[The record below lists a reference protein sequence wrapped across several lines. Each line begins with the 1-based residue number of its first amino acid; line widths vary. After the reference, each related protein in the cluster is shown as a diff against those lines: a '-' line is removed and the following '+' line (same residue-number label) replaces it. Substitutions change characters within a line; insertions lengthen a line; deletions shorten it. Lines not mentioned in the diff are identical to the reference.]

1 MLFSS
6 ITFLYYFLPAV
17 LVIYYLTPAKVKNL
31 ILFLASFIFY
41 LWGEPKYSVL
51 LLFSVAVGYMGGRCI
66 EYQRQK
72 KCVCAAD
79 PADRSGKYKGRHDRL
94 VVGIFT
100 ALTLGLL
107 VFFKYMDFLADSV
120 NRILG
125 THVSMVQIA
134 LPVGISFYTFQIISY
149 YVDVYRGEVAAE
161 HNFVDFAA
169 YVTMFPQ
176 LIAGPIVRFQSV
188 QAELKHREITWEKT
202 GEGAARFVCG
212 LCKKVLIADSLA
224 TFVQTLQNIS
234 ETAAKTEAVVTTG
247 IRAEGAGIGTLG
259 YWVLALAFM
268 LQLYYDFSGYSDM
281 AIGLGKILGF
291 TFPENFRYPFISK
304 SISEFWRRWHMTLGG
319 WFRDYLYIPL
329 GGNRVSVLRW
339 CFNMFVVWLLS
350 GLWHGAGWNFALWG
364 LYFGA
369 FLSAEKL
376 IGRKW
381 KERSFKIAD
390 ISANNDSNGGNREN
404 MFLTCVRNIIEHGY
418 VLLVVLFSFVI
429 FRVEG
434 VREIKEQF
442 LGLSGCYGNA
452 MTPMAAYEI
461 KSCLILL
468 LIACAGATPFPAMW
482 VQRLK
487 NANMWKK
494 SGWLLQSCYI
504 LTGLVLATAFLLG
517 SSVHPFLYFRF

>member
-31 ILFLASFIFY
+31 ILFLASFVFY

-51 LLFSVAVGYMGGRCI
+51 LLFSVTAGYIGGRCI

-100 ALTLGLL
+100 AMTLGLL

-125 THVSMVQIA
+125 THVPMVQIA

-224 TFVQTLQNIS
+224 PLVSTLQNIS

-339 CFNMFVVWLLS
+339 CFNMFVIWLLS
-350 GLWHGAGWNFALWG
+350 GLWHGAGWNFLFWG
-364 LYFGA
+364 LWFA
-369 FLSAEKL
+369 FFLILEKL
-376 IGRKW
+376 FLGDILESVPKVFGRIYTLAVVLISWVFFALESPGEILAYLQAMFGMNGIGPVN
-381 KERSFKIAD
+381 SLA
-390 ISANNDSNGGNREN
+390 
-404 MFLTCVRNIIEHGY
+404 MFLCNEY
-418 VLLVVLFSFVI
+418 LVLLVIALVACLPLGSRLVHALKSSKTGPAMALYRLGEKVI
-429 FRVEG
+429 PAV
-434 VREIKEQF
+434 
-442 LGLSGCYGNA
+442 
-452 MTPMAAYEI
+452 
-461 KSCLILL
+461 LL
-468 LIACAGATPFPAMW
+468 LLSVA
-482 VQRLK
+482 
-487 NANMWKK
+487 
-494 SGWLLQSCYI
+494 YI
-504 LTGLVLATAFLLG
+504 VDA
-517 SSVHPFLYFRF
+517 SYNPFLYFRF

>member
-1 MLFSS
+1 MVRSLLFSS

-17 LVIYYLTPAKVKNL
+17 LVIYYLASAKVKNL
-31 ILFLASFIFY
+31 ILFLASFVFY

-79 PADRSGKYKGRHDRL
+79 PADRSGKYKGGHDRL

-100 ALTLGLL
+100 AMTLGLL

-125 THVSMVQIA
+125 IHVPMVQIA

-188 QAELKHREITWEKT
+188 QAELKHREITWEKN

-224 TFVQTLQNIS
+224 SLISALQNIS
-234 ETAAKTEAVVTTG
+234 ETAAKAVVNTG

-281 AIGLGKILGF
+281 AIGLGKMLGF
-291 TFPENFRYPFISK
+291 QIPVNFRFPYISK
-304 SISEFWRRWHMTLGG
+304 SVTEFWRRWHITLGR
-319 WFRDYLYIPL
+319 WFRDYVYIPL
-329 GGNRVSVLRW
+329 GGSRKGRLRTM
-339 CFNMFVVWLLS
+339 FNLFAVWILTA
-350 GLWHGAGWNFALWG
+350 LWHGAGYNFLIWGGMLLGALFLEKLFLLPFLQKSKVIGHVYLLLFVPVTWMAFTITDVHQLGIYLTRMFPFVNAHTGMVNSMDYIKYLKDYDSLLAMGVLFATPVPAVIYGRIKRGLLGTLAIAVIFALSMYY
-364 LYFGA
+364 LA
-369 FLSAEKL
+369 V
-376 IGRKW
+376 
-381 KERSFKIAD
+381 
-390 ISANNDSNGGNREN
+390 SANN
-404 MFLTCVRNIIEHGY
+404 
-418 VLLVVLFSFVI
+418 
-429 FRVEG
+429 
-434 VREIKEQF
+434 
-442 LGLSGCYGNA
+442 
-452 MTPMAAYEI
+452 
-461 KSCLILL
+461 
-468 LIACAGATPFPAMW
+468 
-482 VQRLK
+482 
-487 NANMWKK
+487 
-494 SGWLLQSCYI
+494 
-504 LTGLVLATAFLLG
+504 
-517 SSVHPFLYFRF
+517 PFLYFNF

>member
-1 MLFSS
+1 MRSLLFSS

-17 LVIYYLTPAKVKNL
+17 LVVYYLTPAKGKNL
-31 ILFLASFIFY
+31 ILFLASFVFY

-72 KCVCAAD
+72 KCVCVSD
-79 PADRSGKYKGRHDRL
+79 SADRPEKYEGGYDKL
-94 VVGIFT
+94 AVGIFT
-100 ALTLGLL
+100 AMTLGLL

-120 NRILG
+120 NMIFD
-125 THVSMVQIA
+125 THVSVVQIA

-161 HNFVDFAA
+161 HNFIDFAA

-188 QAELKHREITWEKT
+188 QAELKHREITWEKI
-202 GEGAARFVCG
+202 GDGAARFVCG

-224 TFVQTLQNIS
+224 SLVSELENIS
-234 ETAAKTEAVVTTG
+234 ETTAKAEAFVKTG

-281 AIGLGKILGF
+281 AIGLGKMLGF
-291 TFPENFRYPFISK
+291 TFPENFQYPFISK

-364 LYFGA
+364 LYFGV

-376 IGRKW
+376 IRRKW
-381 KERSFKIAD
+381 KERSFKKLDACRR
-390 ISANNDSNGGNREN
+390 NDCNRKHT
-404 MFLTCVRNIIEHGY
+404 FLVYLRKMAEHSY
-418 VLLVVLFSFVI
+418 ALLVVLFSFVI
-429 FRVEG
+429 FRVESVG
-434 VREIKEQF
+434 EIKEQF
-442 LGLSGCYGNA
+442 LGLFGYYGNA
-452 MTPMAAYEI
+452 MTPMAAYEM
-461 KSCLILL
+461 KSYLILL
-468 LIACAGATPFPAMW
+468 LIACVGATPVLARG
-482 VQRLK
+482 VQRLRT
-487 NANMWKK
+487 ANVWKK
-494 SGWLLQSCYI
+494 AGWLLQSCFI
-504 LTGLVLATAFLLG
+504 LLGLVLVTAFLLG

>member
-1 MLFSS
+1 MVFSS
-6 ITFLYYFLPAV
+6 FEFLFRFLPAF
-17 LVIYYLTPAKVKNL
+17 LIIYFITPKKFRNAV
-31 ILFLASFIFY
+31 LFLGSIAFY
-41 LWGEPKYSVL
+41 TYGEAQYVL
-51 LLFSVAVGYMGGRCI
+51 LLLASVTVNYVIARSMYKTPEDGRGRRQAV
-66 EYQRQK
+66 
-72 KCVCAAD
+72 
-79 PADRSGKYKGRHDRL
+79 
-94 VVGIFT
+94 
-100 ALTLGLL
+100 LL
-107 VFFKYMDFLADSV
+107 VLALCYDFGMLFFFKYSGL
-120 NRILG
+120 
-125 THVSMVQIA
+125 TTK
-134 LPVGISFYTFQIISY
+134 LPLGISFYTFQIAA
-149 YVDVYRGEVAAE
+149 YVIDVYRGIVPAE
-161 HNFVDFAA
+161 KS
-169 YVTMFPQ
+169 YVNLGTYLTMFPQ
-176 LIAGPIVRFQSV
+176 LIAGPIVNYTEVSSC
-188 QAELKHREITWEKT
+188 LKRRTVT
-202 GEGAARFVCG
+202 ARDFESGIRILVIG
-212 LCKKVLIADSLA
+212 LGSKVIIADRVGMLWNN
-224 TFVQTLQNIS
+224 VQTIGFNSIS
-234 ETAAKTEAVVTTG
+234 TPLAWLGAV
-247 IRAEGAGIGTLG
+247 AYSME
-259 YWVLALAFM
+259 
-268 LQLYYDFSGYSDM
+268 LYFDFAGYSMM

-350 GLWHGAGWNFALWG
+350 GLWHGAGWNSALWG
-364 LYFGA
+364 LYFGV

-429 FRVEG
+429 FRVES
-434 VREIKEQF
+434 VREIKEQL
-442 LGLSGCYGNA
+442 LGLAGSYGNA

-461 KSCLILL
+461 KSYLILL

>member
-17 LVIYYLTPAKVKNL
+17 LVIYYLTPAKGKNL
-31 ILFLASFIFY
+31 ILFLASFVFY

-72 KCVCAAD
+72 KQVGVSD
-79 PADRSGKYKGRHDRL
+79 SENMHGKYGRGYDRL
-94 VVGIFT
+94 AVGIFT
-100 ALTLGLL
+100 AMILGLL
-107 VFFKYMDFLADSV
+107 VFFKYMDFLTDSV
-120 NRILG
+120 NMIFD
-125 THVSMVQIA
+125 TNVSMVQIT

-161 HNFVDFAA
+161 HNVIDFAA

-188 QAELKHREITWEKT
+188 QAELKHREITWEKI
-202 GEGAARFVCG
+202 GDGAARFVCG

-224 TFVQTLQNIS
+224 SLVSVLEKIS
-234 ETAAKTEAVVTTG
+234 ETTVKTETVVKTG
-247 IRAEGAGIGTLG
+247 MRVEGAGIGTLG
-259 YWVLALAFM
+259 YWVLALVFM

-281 AIGLGKILGF
+281 AIGLGKMLGF
-291 TFPENFRYPFISK
+291 TFPENFQYPFISK

-329 GGNRVSVLRW
+329 GGNRVSVPRW

-364 LYFGA
+364 LYFGV
-369 FLSAEKL
+369 FLIAEKL

-381 KERSFKIAD
+381 KEQSFPIVEG
-390 ISANNDSNGGNREN
+390 SGSSGRYCGNRGN
-404 MFLTCVRNIIEHGY
+404 KI
-418 VLLVVLFSFVI
+418 LLCAGNLFRHCYALSVVLISFVI
-429 FRVEG
+429 FRVES

-442 LGLSGCYGNA
+442 LGLSGYYGNA
-452 MTPMAAYEI
+452 MTPMAAYEM
-461 KSCLILL
+461 KSYLILL
-468 LIACAGATPFPAMW
+468 LLACVGATPVLALG
-482 VQRLK
+482 VQRLRTV
-487 NANMWKK
+487 NVWKK
-494 SGWLLQSCYI
+494 AGWLLQSCFI
-504 LTGLVLATAFLLG
+504 LLGLVLATAFLLG

>member
-1 MLFSS
+1 MVFSS
-6 ITFLYYFLPAV
+6 FEFLFRFLPFFLLIYYVTPQKWKNAV
-17 LVIYYLTPAKVKNL
+17 LFAGS
-31 ILFLASFIFY
+31 ILFYTA
-41 LWGEPKYSVL
+41 GEAEYVVL
-51 LLFSVAVGYMGGRCI
+51 LLASVVINYVFGRLMYRDTY
-66 EYQRQK
+66 EGRGK
-72 KCVCAAD
+72 KQLILLIV
-79 PADRSGKYKGRHDRL
+79 
-94 VVGIFT
+94 
-100 ALTLGLL
+100 ALCYDFGVLFL
-107 VFFKYMDFLADSV
+107 FKYSGFMDK
-120 NRILG
+120 
-125 THVSMVQIA
+125 
-134 LPVGISFYTFQIISY
+134 LPLGISFYTFQVAAYII
-149 YVDVYRGEVAAE
+149 DVYRGRVPVEKS
-161 HNFVDFAA
+161 FIRLGT

-224 TFVQTLQNIS
+224 SLVSAMQNIS

-364 LYFGA
+364 LYFGV

-376 IGRKW
+376 IGKKW

-390 ISANNDSNGGNREN
+390 ISANNDSNGGNRKN
-404 MFLTCVRNIIEHGY
+404 MFLICARNSIEHGY

-452 MTPMAAYEI
+452 MTPMAVYEI

-487 NANMWKK
+487 NTNMWKK

-504 LTGLVLATAFLLG
+504 LTGLVLATVFLLG

>member
-31 ILFLASFIFY
+31 ILFLASFVFY

-100 ALTLGLL
+100 AMTLGLL

-281 AIGLGKILGF
+281 AIGISWMLNLDL
-291 TFPENFRYPFISK
+291 PVNFDSPYKAYSVV
-304 SISEFWRRWHMTLGG
+304 EFWKRWHISLTGFLTK
-319 WFRDYLYIPL
+319 YIYIPL
-329 GGNRVSVLRW
+329 GGSRKGNLRTY
-339 CFNMFVVWLLS
+339 CNTMIVFLCS
-350 GLWHGAGWNFALWG
+350 GIWHGASWMFVLWG
-364 LYFGA
+364 ALHGVAMVLTKALKRYGEWIPRILKRSVTLLFINFTWIIFRTADLKELREVFRA
-369 FLSAEKL
+369 FLKGGISINPDL
-376 IGRKW
+376 FQFFG
-381 KERSFKIAD
+381 IA
-390 ISANNDSNGGNREN
+390 GNRIGEYAI
-404 MFLTCVRNIIEHGY
+404 LY
-418 VLLVVLFSFVI
+418 S
-429 FRVEG
+429 
-434 VREIKEQF
+434 
-442 LGLSGCYGNA
+442 
-452 MTPMAAYEI
+452 
-461 KSCLILL
+461 ILL
-468 LIACAGATPFPAMW
+468 LFSVIG
-482 VQRLK
+482 
-487 NANMWKK
+487 
-494 SGWLLQSCYI
+494 I
-504 LTGLVLATAFLLG
+504 LVFLLIAPNAKEAAEKMKYKVWHG
-517 SSVHPFLYFRF
+517 FVAAGIIALCILHFSGVSSFVYFNF

>member
-17 LVIYYLTPAKVKNL
+17 LVIYYLAPAKVKNL
-31 ILFLASFIFY
+31 ILFLASFVFY

-51 LLFSVAVGYMGGRCI
+51 LLFSVTAGYMGGRCI

-72 KCVCAAD
+72 KCVSAAD
-79 PADRSGKYKGRHDRL
+79 PADRSGKYKGGHDRL

-100 ALTLGLL
+100 AMTLGLL

-125 THVSMVQIA
+125 THVPMVQIA

-224 TFVQTLQNIS
+224 SLVSALQNIS

-329 GGNRVSVLRW
+329 GGNQ
-339 CFNMFVVWLLS
+339 
-350 GLWHGAGWNFALWG
+350 
-364 LYFGA
+364 
-369 FLSAEKL
+369 
-376 IGRKW
+376 IGR
-381 KERSFKIAD
+381 AH
-390 ISANNDSNGGNREN
+390 
-404 MFLTCVRNIIEHGY
+404 V
-418 VLLVVLFSFVI
+418 
-429 FRVEG
+429 
-434 VREIKEQF
+434 
-442 LGLSGCYGNA
+442 
-452 MTPMAAYEI
+452 
-461 KSCLILL
+461 
-468 LIACAGATPFPAMW
+468 
-482 VQRLK
+482 
-487 NANMWKK
+487 
-494 SGWLLQSCYI
+494 
-504 LTGLVLATAFLLG
+504 
-517 SSVHPFLYFRF
+517 

>member
-17 LVIYYLTPAKVKNL
+17 LVIYYLAPAKVKNL
-31 ILFLASFIFY
+31 ILFLASFVFY

-51 LLFSVAVGYMGGRCI
+51 LLFSVTAGYMGGRCI

-72 KCVCAAD
+72 KCVSAAD
-79 PADRSGKYKGRHDRL
+79 PADRSGKYKGGHDRL

-100 ALTLGLL
+100 AMTLGLL

-125 THVSMVQIA
+125 THVPMVQIA

-188 QAELKHREITWEKT
+188 QAELKHREITWEKN
-202 GEGAARFVCG
+202 GDGAARFVCG

-291 TFPENFRYPFISK
+291 TFPENFRYPLSQK
-304 SISEFWRRWHMTLGG
+304 YLGVLAQMAHDAG
-319 WFRDYLYIPL
+319 RLVPRLPLYPL

-364 LYFGA
+364 LYFGV

-376 IGRKW
+376 IEK
-381 KERSFKIAD
+381 
-390 ISANNDSNGGNREN
+390 NG
-404 MFLTCVRNIIEHGY
+404 
-418 VLLVVLFSFVI
+418 
-429 FRVEG
+429 
-434 VREIKEQF
+434 KKD
-442 LGLSGCYGNA
+442 
-452 MTPMAAYEI
+452 P
-461 KSCLILL
+461 
-468 LIACAGATPFPAMW
+468 
-482 VQRLK
+482 LK
-487 NANMWKK
+487 
-494 SGWLLQSCYI
+494 
-504 LTGLVLATAFLLG
+504 
-517 SSVHPFLYFRF
+517 

>member
-17 LVIYYLTPAKVKNL
+17 LVIYYLAQAKVKNL
-31 ILFLASFIFY
+31 ILFLASFVFY

-51 LLFSVAVGYMGGRCI
+51 LLFSVTAGYMGGRCI

-79 PADRSGKYKGRHDRL
+79 PADRSGKYKGGHDRL

-100 ALTLGLL
+100 AMTLGLL

-125 THVSMVQIA
+125 THVPMVQIA

-224 TFVQTLQNIS
+224 LLVSALQNIS

-364 LYFGA
+364 LYFGV

-376 IGRKW
+376 LGKQIGKRTGKQ
-381 KERSFKIAD
+381 IAG
-390 ISANNDSNGGNREN
+390 SH
-404 MFLTCVRNIIEHGY
+404 LY

-429 FRVEG
+429 FRVESISG
-434 VREIKEQF
+434 IKEQF
-442 LGLSGCYGNA
+442 LGLFGYYGSA
-452 MTPMAAYEI
+452 MTPLAAYEM
-461 KSCLILL
+461 KSYLFLL
-468 LIACAGATPFPAMW
+468 LIACVGATPVVKNG
-482 VQRLK
+482 VQK
-487 NANMWKK
+487 FQNTVVWKK
-494 SGWLLQSCYI
+494 AGWLLQSSCI
-504 LTGLVLATAFLLG
+504 LIGLILATAFLLG